1 MSEGSTIEKEVVKH
15 VDGAVTPDSL
25 ESSDGACFDE
35 KRTKKLLRKLD
46 WHLVPFLALLYL

>member
-1 MSEGSTIEKEVVKH
+1 MSEGSTIGKDAKY
-15 VDGAVTPDSL
+15 VDGVVTPDSL
-25 ESSDGACFDE
+25 ESSDGASFDE